1 MSRFFTDKE
10 NINNTE
16 ILITNADD
24 VKHLSKVLRHRI
36 GDIIEIS
43 DGESFEYTGEITEIT
58 AALVRVKILSKG
70 GFVREPKKRVTVY
83 QGVPKQGKMEVIVQ
97 KCTEI
102 GAAAIVPVFTDRT
115 VVVDKGGFGK
125 KIDRW
130 QRVADEAVKQ
140 CRRGIIPEV
149 REAVKFKDLP
159 SVMEENDL
167 NLFCYEDEAGT
178 TLKDVLRGLSEEERA
193 STVKIGLIIGPEG
206 GFSDEEYRMIT
217 GAGAR
222 SVSLGKTIL
231 RAETAPIAA
240 LAMLMYELEQ

>member
-1 MSRFFTDKE
+1 MSRFFTDKG
-10 NINNTE
+10 NIKNTE
-16 ILITNADD
+16 IFITDAAD

-43 DGESFEYTGEITEIT
+43 DGECFEYTGEITEIGQDIVK
-58 AALVRVKILSKG
+58 LKILSKG
-70 GFVREPKKRVTVY
+70 GFVREPETRVTLY
-83 QGVPKQGKMEVIVQ
+83 QGLPKQGKMEVIVQ
-97 KCTEI
+97 KCTEL
-102 GAAAIVPVFTDRT
+102 GAAAVVPVFTDRT

-125 KIDRW
+125 KTDRW

-149 REAVKFKDLP
+149 RSAVKFKDLP
-159 SVMEENDL
+159 QLMEENDL

-178 TLKDVLRGLSEEERA
+178 TIKDVLRGLSGDVRT
-193 STVKIGLIIGPEG
+193 SNLKIGLIIGPEG
-206 GFSDEEYRMIT
+206 GFSEEEYRLIT
-217 GAGAR
+217 GAGAK

-240 LAMLMYELEQ
+240 LAMIMYELEQ